1 MSFFLSFSTN
11 DETHMTTLTLPTSN
25 KILLQSLS
33 PFVKGLTIHG
43 LHTKAKFHA
52 SSVMRFTEFK
62 QENQITM
69 KTIEQLIKNLTN
81 QLHYLSKEY
90 NHTFYRINPKDIIVI
105 DFSQFLYI
113 SLDDLMPITTTN
125 TTTNTTNNTATNTTT
140 INEIIFTV
148 PFCKDYYISPELKE
162 ITSLPSTINAKTIYY
177 SLGLFIIDLLY
188 SFFSIKERK
197 TTTIKTIP
205 PQIKYTK
212 LYWFLHK
219 ATLPNPKD
227 RHLLFV

>member
-1 MSFFLSFSTN
+1 MSFFLSTN

-62 QENQITM
+62 KDNQITM

-90 NHTFYRINPKDIIVI
+90 NHTFYRFNPKDIIVI

-113 SLDDLMPITTTN
+113 SLDDLMPITIN
-125 TTTNTTNNTATNTTT
+125 NTTNNP

-162 ITSLPSTINAKTIYY
+162 ITSLPSKINAKTIYY

-197 TTTIKTIP
+197 ATTIKTIP
-205 PQIKYTK
+205 TQIKYTK

-219 ATLPNPKD
+219 ATMQNPKD
-227 RHLLFV
+227 RHLLFI

>member
-1 MSFFLSFSTN
+1 MSFFLSTN
-11 DETHMTTLTLPTSN
+11 DETHMTTLTLSSSN

-62 QENQITM
+62 KDNQITM

-90 NHTFYRINPKDIIVI
+90 NHTFYRFNPKDIIVI

-113 SLDDLMPITTTN
+113 SLDDLMPITIN
-125 TTTNTTNNTATNTTT
+125 NTTNNP

-197 TTTIKTIP
+197 SPNTIP

-219 ATLPNPKD
+219 ATMQNPKD
-227 RHLLFV
+227 RHLLFI

>member
-1 MSFFLSFSTN
+1 MSFFLSTN
-11 DETHMTTLTLPTSN
+11 DETQMATLTLPSSN

-33 PFVKGLTIHG
+33 PFVKGLMIHG

-90 NHTFYRINPKDIIVI
+90 NHTFYRFNPEDIIVI

-113 SLDDLMPITTTN
+113 SLDDLMPITT
-125 TTTNTTNNTATNTTT
+125 NNQT
-140 INEIIFTV
+140 IHEIIFTV

-162 ITSLPSTINAKTIYY
+162 ITSLPSSINAKTIYY

-197 TTTIKTIP
+197 SLKTIP

-212 LYWFLHK
+212 LYWFLYK
-219 ATLPNPKD
+219 ATMPDPKD
-227 RHLLFV
+227 RHLLFI

>member
-1 MSFFLSFSTN
+1 MSFFLSTN

-62 QENQITM
+62 KDNQITM

-90 NHTFYRINPKDIIVI
+90 NHTFYRFNPKDIIVI

-113 SLDDLMPITTTN
+113 SLDDLMPITIN
-125 TTTNTTNNTATNTTT
+125 NTTNNP

-197 TTTIKTIP
+197 SPNTIP

-219 ATLPNPKD
+219 ATMQNPKD
-227 RHLLFV
+227 RHLLFI

>member
-1 MSFFLSFSTN
+1 MSFFLSLSTN
-11 DETHMTTLTLPTSN
+11 DETHMTTLTLPSSN

-43 LHTKAKFHA
+43 LHTKATFHA

-69 KTIEQLIKNLTN
+69 KIIEQLIKNLTN

-105 DFSQFLYI
+105 DFSQFLYV

-125 TTTNTTNNTATNTTT
+125 TTNTITT
-140 INEIIFTV
+140 NEIIFTV

-197 TTTIKTIP
+197 SPKTIP
-205 PQIKYTK
+205 RQIKYTK
-212 LYWFLHK
+212 LYWFLYK
-219 ATLPNPKD
+219 ATMPNPKD
-227 RHLLFV
+227 RYLLFI

>member
-1 MSFFLSFSTN
+1 
-11 DETHMTTLTLPTSN
+11 
-25 KILLQSLS
+25 LS

-90 NHTFYRINPKDIIVI
+90 NHTFYRFNPNDIIVI

-113 SLDDLMPITTTN
+113 SLDDLMPITTDK
-125 TTTNTTNNTATNTTT
+125 T

-162 ITSLPSTINAKTIYY
+162 ITSLPSSINAKTIYY

-197 TTTIKTIP
+197 SLIP

-212 LYWFLHK
+212 LYWFLYK
-219 ATLPNPKD
+219 ATMPNPKD
-227 RHLLFV
+227 RHLLFI

>member
-105 DFSQFLYI
+105 DFSQFLYV

-125 TTTNTTNNTATNTTT
+125 TTNP

-197 TTTIKTIP
+197 SPKTIP

-219 ATLPNPKD
+219 ATLPNPKE

>member
-1 MSFFLSFSTN
+1 MSFFLSTN

-81 QLHYLSKEY
+81 QLHHLSKEY
-90 NHTFYRINPKDIIVI
+90 NHTFYRFNPKDIIVI

-113 SLDDLMPITTTN
+113 SLDDLMPITTDK
-125 TTTNTTNNTATNTTT
+125 T

-162 ITSLPSTINAKTIYY
+162 ITSLPSSINAKTIYY

-197 TTTIKTIP
+197 SLIP

-212 LYWFLHK
+212 LYWFLYK
-219 ATLPNPKD
+219 ATMPNPKD
-227 RHLLFV
+227 RHLLFI

>member
-1 MSFFLSFSTN
+1 MSFFLSTN
-11 DETHMTTLTLPTSN
+11 DETHITTLTLPSSN

-90 NHTFYRINPKDIIVI
+90 NHTFYRFNPKDIIVI

-113 SLDDLMPITTTN
+113 SLDDLMPITTDK
-125 TTTNTTNNTATNTTT
+125 T

-162 ITSLPSTINAKTIYY
+162 ITSLPSSINAKTIYY

-197 TTTIKTIP
+197 SLIP

-212 LYWFLHK
+212 LYWFLYK
-219 ATLPNPKD
+219 ATMPNPKD
-227 RHLLFV
+227 RHLLFI

>member
-1 MSFFLSFSTN
+1 MSFFLSTN

-81 QLHYLSKEY
+81 QLHHLSKEY
-90 NHTFYRINPKDIIVI
+90 NHTFYRFNPNDIIVI

-113 SLDDLMPITTTN
+113 SLDDLMPITTDK
-125 TTTNTTNNTATNTTT
+125 T

-162 ITSLPSTINAKTIYY
+162 ITSLPSSINAKTIYY

-197 TTTIKTIP
+197 SLIP

-212 LYWFLHK
+212 LYWFLYK
-219 ATLPNPKD
+219 ATMPNPKD
-227 RHLLFV
+227 RHLLFI

>member
-1 MSFFLSFSTN
+1 MSFFLSTN

-69 KTIEQLIKNLTN
+69 KIIEQLIKNLTN

-113 SLDDLMPITTTN
+113 SLDDLMPITTDN
-125 TTTNTTNNTATNTTT
+125 TTNTT
-140 INEIIFTV
+140 NEIIFTV

-197 TTTIKTIP
+197 NPKTIP

-227 RHLLFV
+227 RHLLFI

>member
-1 MSFFLSFSTN
+1 MSFFLSTN

-62 QENQITM
+62 KDNQITM

-90 NHTFYRINPKDIIVI
+90 NHTFYRFNPKDIIVI

-113 SLDDLMPITTTN
+113 SLDDLMPITIN
-125 TTTNTTNNTATNTTT
+125 NTTNNP

-188 SFFSIKERK
+188 SFFSIKVRK
-197 TTTIKTIP
+197 SPNTIP
-205 PQIKYTK
+205 PQIKYNK
-212 LYWFLHK
+212 FYWFLHK
-219 ATLPNPKD
+219 ATMQNPKD
-227 RHLLFV
+227 RHLLFI

>member
-1 MSFFLSFSTN
+1 MSFFFSTN
-11 DETHMTTLTLPTSN
+11 DETQMATLILPTSN

-43 LHTKAKFHA
+43 LYTKAKFHA

-113 SLDDLMPITTTN
+113 SLDDLMPITTDN
-125 TTTNTTNNTATNTTT
+125 TTNTT
-140 INEIIFTV
+140 NEIIFTV

-197 TTTIKTIP
+197 NPKTIP

-219 ATLPNPKD
+219 ATMPNPKD
-227 RHLLFV
+227 RHLLFI

>member
-1 MSFFLSFSTN
+1 MSFFLSTN
-11 DETHMTTLTLPTSN
+11 DETHMTTLTLPSSN

-62 QENQITM
+62 KDNQITM
-69 KTIEQLIKNLTN
+69 KIIEQLIKNLTN
-81 QLHYLSKEY
+81 QLHHLSKEY
-90 NHTFYRINPKDIIVI
+90 NHTFYRFNPNDIIVI

-113 SLDDLMPITTTN
+113 SLDDLMPITTDN
-125 TTTNTTNNTATNTTT
+125 TTNTT
-140 INEIIFTV
+140 NEIIFTV

-162 ITSLPSTINAKTIYY
+162 ITSLPSKINAKTIYY
-177 SLGLFIIDLLY
+177 SLGSFIIDLLY
-188 SFFSIKERK
+188 ILFSIKERK
-197 TTTIKTIP
+197 ATIKTTPIP

-219 ATLPNPKD
+219 ATMPNPKD
-227 RHLLFV
+227 RQLLFI

>member
-1 MSFFLSFSTN
+1 MSFFLSTN

-69 KTIEQLIKNLTN
+69 KIIEQLIKNLTN

-105 DFSQFLYI
+105 DFSQFLYV

-125 TTTNTTNNTATNTTT
+125 TTNPTNNPTNNP

-197 TTTIKTIP
+197 NPKTIP

-219 ATLPNPKD
+219 ATMLNPKE

>member
-1 MSFFLSFSTN
+1 MSFFLSTN

-69 KTIEQLIKNLTN
+69 KIIEQLIKNLTN

-105 DFSQFLYI
+105 DFSQFLYV

-125 TTTNTTNNTATNTTT
+125 TTNPTNNPTNNP

-188 SFFSIKERK
+188 SFFYIKERK
-197 TTTIKTIP
+197 NPKTIP

-212 LYWFLHK
+212 L
-219 ATLPNPKD
+219 
-227 RHLLFV
+227 

>member
-1 MSFFLSFSTN
+1 MSFFLSTN

-69 KTIEQLIKNLTN
+69 KIIEQLIKNLTN

-105 DFSQFLYI
+105 DFSQFLYV

-125 TTTNTTNNTATNTTT
+125 PTNNPTNNPTTNPTNNP

-197 TTTIKTIP
+197 NPKTIP

-219 ATLPNPKD
+219 ATMLNSKE
-227 RHLLFV
+227 RHLLFI

>member
-1 MSFFLSFSTN
+1 MSFFLSTN
-11 DETHMTTLTLPTSN
+11 DETHITTFTLPSSN

-62 QENQITM
+62 KDNQITM

-81 QLHYLSKEY
+81 QLHHLSKEY
-90 NHTFYRINPKDIIVI
+90 NHTFYRFNPKDIIVI

-113 SLDDLMPITTTN
+113 SLDDLMPLTTD
-125 TTTNTTNNTATNTTT
+125 NTTNPTNPTNQTNT

-197 TTTIKTIP
+197 SLIP

-212 LYWFLHK
+212 LYWFLYK
-219 ATLPNPKD
+219 ATMLNPKD
-227 RHLLFV
+227 RHLLFI

>member
-1 MSFFLSFSTN
+1 MSFFLSTN

-62 QENQITM
+62 KDNQITM

-90 NHTFYRINPKDIIVI
+90 NHTFYRFNPKDIIVI

-125 TTTNTTNNTATNTTT
+125 PTNTTNP

-197 TTTIKTIP
+197 SPNTIP

-212 LYWFLHK
+212 LYWFLYK
-219 ATLPNPKD
+219 ATLLNSKD
-227 RHLLFV
+227 RHLLFI